1 MYACEVMA
9 HPELTKREAVDRLLA
24 VWEANPRL
32 SLGQLWQRA
41 TRGVSIA
48 YLFDDELVQLLEL
61 QIEGKKARNTSAAVK
76 SCDDDELI
84 RLLEL
89 EMPKPKP
96 VLKRAYRKQ

>member
-1 MYACEVMA
+1 MPQDATTQSKRD
-9 HPELTKREAVDRLLA
+9 TKRETVERLLA

-48 YLFDDELVQLLEL
+48 YLFDDELV
-61 QIEGKKARNTSAAVK
+61 
-76 SCDDDELI
+76 